1 MTASVLILG
10 GTGDIGHF
18 SALALREAAHRVAVL
33 NRGVTADELPPDVER
48 LRADRSDSTSLQAAL
63 AGRAFDLVL
72 DTTTYNG
79 DEARQ
84 AVELFAGRTGRY
96 VFISSG
102 QAYLVREGATRPF
115 REEDY
120 PGPVIAAPA
129 HDSPD
134 YESWLYGIEKR
145 EAEDVFAVAWTARRF
160 PVTTLRLPMVAS
172 ERDRRGRVQAYI
184 ARLLDGGPLLVPDE
198 PGLPLR
204 HVYVRDV
211 ADLVEGLVNS
221 REGIGRAYNVSLGE
235 STQLEEFIALLASL
249 LRRPARIARS
259 PRAELERRGLLPD
272 CSPFSGKWMSELDP
286 DRLARELQGN
296 TIYTAPEEYLLR
308 LISDYRQRWQPGG
321 LVPAGY
327 ERRTEE
333 VAFAEGVG

>member
-18 SALALREAAHRVAVL
+18 SALALREAAHRVTVL

-63 AGRAFDLVL
+63 AGRDFDLVL

-79 DEARQ
+79 DDARQ

-102 QAYLVREGATRPF
+102 QVYLVREGATRPF

-120 PGPVIAAPA
+120 PGRVIAAPA

-134 YESWLYGIEKR
+134 YESWLYGVEKR
-145 EAEDVFAVAWTARRF
+145 EAEDVFAVAWTTRRF

-172 ERDRRGRVQAYI
+172 ERDRRGRVQAYM

-211 ADLVEGLVNS
+211 ANLVAALVS
-221 REGIGRAYNVSLGE
+221 SGAGIGRTYNVSWGKSVE
-235 STQLEEFIALLASL
+235 LEEFIALLASL
-249 LRRPARIARS
+249 MRRPVRIAQA
-259 PRAELERRGLLPD
+259 PRVELERCALLPD
-272 CSPFSGKWMSELDP
+272 CSPFSGRWMSELDP
-286 DRLARELQGN
+286 SRSVRELHADP
-296 TIYTAPEEYLLR
+296 IYTAPEEYMLHLVA
-308 LISDYRQRWQPGG
+308 DYEHRWQSRS
-321 LVPAGY
+321 LIPAGY
-327 ERRTEE
+327 ARRTEE
-333 VAFAEGVG
+333 IAFAEGMR

>member
-1 MTASVLILG
+1 MTGSVLILG

-18 SALALREAAHRVAVL
+18 SALALLEAAHQVTVL
-33 NRGVTADELPPDVER
+33 NRGVTADALPPDVER
-48 LRADRSDSTSLQAAL
+48 LRADRSDATSLQAAL
-63 AGRAFDLVL
+63 AGRDFDLVL

-79 DEARQ
+79 DDARQ

-102 QAYLVREGATRPF
+102 QVYLVRDGATRPF

-120 PGPVIAAPA
+120 SGPVIAAPP

-134 YESWLYGIEKR
+134 YESWLYGVEKR
-145 EAEDVFAVAWTARRF
+145 EAEDVFAAAWTARRF

-184 ARLLDGGPLLVPDE
+184 ARILDGGPLLIPDQ
-198 PGLPLR
+198 PGLPVR

-211 ADLVEGLVNS
+211 ADIVAALVSSPN
-221 REGIGRAYNVSLGE
+221 GIGRAYNVSWGE
-235 STQLEEFIALLASL
+235 SMQLEEFITLLASL
-249 LRRPARIARS
+249 MDRLARVARVS
-259 PRAELERRGLLPD
+259 QAELERHGLLPG
-272 CSPFSGKWMSELDP
+272 CSPFSGKWMSELDSAG
-286 DRLARELQGN
+286 RGHELPR
-296 TIYTAPEEYLLR
+296 ISYTAPDEYLSR
-308 LISDYRQRWQPGG
+308 LSGDYMQRWQANG

-327 ERRTEE
+327 ARRAAEI
-333 VAFAEGVG
+333 AFAEVVR